1 MAPSLHS
8 NHTTTMTLFDAQDF
22 LISKEREILARLSP
36 KQKEAR
42 NKKIKKQ
49 MALAEQQYMNR
60 FNKPL
65 L

>member
-1 MAPSLHS
+1 
-8 NHTTTMTLFDAQDF
+8 MTLFDAQDF

-49 MALAEQQYMNR
+49 MALAELQYMNR